1 MTSSSV
7 ALQASSLTVFREK
20 TPVLS
25 DLTFKLEAGQIVG
38 LLGPSGSGKTTLMRA
53 IVGVQTIEKGSL
65 QVLGL
70 PVGNRKLRSKIGYV
84 TQSPS
89 VYGDISIK
97 QNLRYFGTLVGANN
111 QQINTLLKQVQLY
124 EIRSRLANDLS
135 GGQRARL
142 SLAIALLGAPEILVL
157 DEPTVGLD
165 PLLRRDLW
173 NLFKNYAKE
182 GVTLIVSSHVMDEA
196 DRCDYILLL
205 REGRLLAQGDKKSIL
220 KNAREART
228 IESAF
233 IRLVEDNK
241 EEKR

>member
-1 MTSSSV
+1 MASSTV
-7 ALQASSLTVFREK
+7 ALQASHLTVFREK
-20 TPVLS
+20 TPVLK
-25 DLTFKLEAGQIVG
+25 DLSFALEPGQIVG

-53 IVGVQTIEKGSL
+53 MLGVQTVKSGSL

-70 PVGNRKLRSKIGYV
+70 PAGNKKLRSHIGYV

-89 VYGDISIK
+89 VYGDISIE
-97 QNLRYFGTLVGANN
+97 QNLRYFGTLVGTGN
-111 QQINTLLKQVQLY
+111 QQINTLLKQVELY
-124 EIRSRLANDLS
+124 ELRSRLADNLS

-142 SLAIALLGAPEILVL
+142 SLAIALLGSPEVLVL

-173 NLFKNYAKE
+173 NLFKSYAQK
-182 GVTLIVSSHVMDEA
+182 GITLIVSSHVMDEA

-205 REGRLLAQGDKKSIL
+205 REGGLLAKGTRASIL
-220 KNAREART
+220 KTAGVKT

-233 IRLVEDNK
+233 IQLVEESKRK
-241 EEKR
+241 EK